1 MQVQETN
8 NKQTDGGGWPSL
20 SKASHSQ
27 EDVKATN
34 MITSKEMQSQVVK
47 EDSATPKKMKEPEEC
62 CEPILDL
69 TPIDEFLDSTVT
81 QKKNEQK

>member
-1 MQVQETN
+1 
-8 NKQTDGGGWPSL
+8 
-20 SKASHSQ
+20 
-27 EDVKATN
+27 